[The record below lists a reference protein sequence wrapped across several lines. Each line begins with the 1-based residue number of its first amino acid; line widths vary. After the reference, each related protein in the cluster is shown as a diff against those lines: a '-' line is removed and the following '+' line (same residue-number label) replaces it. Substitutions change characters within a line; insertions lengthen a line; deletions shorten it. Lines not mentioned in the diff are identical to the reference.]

1 MQRDTGTSPE
11 AGILKGGTVSLC
23 ISQEALAQEQLS
35 SWGHPLQ
42 ISKAL
47 TQIFWP
53 MAPFC
58 YPWCMVT
65 HIAPFWKIGSRQ
77 RWLHKQSLREVTW
90 AESTCKLI
98 RLCGSMTS
106 VMRSPC
112 FLGRKTSIVGEPVP
126 ALLLYL
132 LCSLKSLK
140 HWRLKSTF
148 SSFHLKKIT
157 IFCPH
162 WDEREEGQARGMGH
176 KMAGDTALPRVQAR
190 STSAALQH
198 VPGFWWDEKQT
209 NKTHKPKNNNKSTT
223 HKHISNSSRD
233 SCTIFDKIPLGSLP
247 LVLFNKRMQ
256 RIAVQLKIDQALV
269 SAVGAQT
276 EVSQNQKL

>member
-11 AGILKGGTVSLC
+11 AVILKGGTVSLC
-23 ISQEALAQEQLS
+23 ISQEALAQEQLT

-58 YPWCMVT
+58 CPWCMVT
-65 HIAPFWKIGSRQ
+65 HIAPFWKMGSRQ

-112 FLGRKTSIVGEPVP
+112 FLGRKTSIVGEPHSSSAKLLVEGTAPCATSTFQGNPTATSPSQPVP

-140 HWRLKSTF
+140 HWRLKSNIFFF
-148 SSFHLKKIT
+148 SSQENHNFLPT
-157 IFCPH
+157 LR
-162 WDEREEGQARGMGH
+162 WEGEGPGKRNRTQNGRGHYLAQG
-176 KMAGDTALPRVQAR
+176 AG
-190 STSAALQH
+190 
-198 VPGFWWDEKQT
+198 
-209 NKTHKPKNNNKSTT
+209 
-223 HKHISNSSRD
+223 
-233 SCTIFDKIPLGSLP
+233 
-247 LVLFNKRMQ
+247 
-256 RIAVQLKIDQALV
+256 
-269 SAVGAQT
+269 
-276 EVSQNQKL
+276 